1 MMRIVLLIMAA
12 ACFIGLAYHAMSAGR
27 IDQEIPLTP
36 TESRKDAR
44 QAKSACTVRRVL
56 ILAQR
61 LPNGKAIPVMVAVV
75 TVPCE

>member
-1 MMRIVLLIMAA
+1 MKLVLWIISAA
-12 ACFIGLAYHAMSAGR
+12 ILVGMAYHALSAGR
-27 IDQEIPLTP
+27 TDQEIPLSA
-36 TESRKDAR
+36 TESVRTAR

-61 LPNGKAIPVMVAVV
+61 LPNGKSIPVMVAVV